1 MKWIPAFAGMTKYFM
16 PYRTNYGD
24 LPKIYSQLAT
34 AKVVILPVSYDG
46 TSTWGKGADKGPAA
60 IIEASANLELYDIET
75 DSEVYKKNIFTAEP
89 IMGNGAPEKMAE
101 KVKAA
106 VAGFLKKDKL
116 VVTLGGEHSITVG
129 AVVAYAE
136 KYKNLSVLQLDAH
149 ADLRPEYQGWKYSH
163 ASAMSR
169 VREICPI
176 VQVGIRSLDIIEKPF
191 LEKGRVFYA
200 ENICN
205 KTDWHDKA
213 IGKLTDKVYVTIDLD
228 VFDPGILPSTG
239 TPEPGGLG
247 WYRVLEFLKKVS
259 QKKNIVGFDVVEL
272 CPNKNERSSDFLAA
286 KLIYK
291 LLSYKFSKQKI
302 PIN

>member
-75 DSEVYKKNIFTAEP
+75 DSEVYKKNIFTAKP
-89 IMGNGAPEKMAE
+89 VTEKSSPKKMVE
-101 KVKAA
+101 KVKQT
-106 VAGFLKKDKL
+106 VDEFLKQEKF
-116 VVTLGGEHSITVG
+116 VVIIGGEHSVTTG
-129 AVVAYAE
+129 AVSAYAE
-136 KYKNLSVLQLDAH
+136 KFKNLSVLQLDAH
-149 ADLRPEYQGWKYSH
+149 SDLRPEYLGSKYSH
-163 ASAMSR
+163 ASVMSR
-169 VREICPI
+169 VRELCPI
-176 VQVGIRSLDIIEKPF
+176 VQVGIRSMDIIEKP
-191 LEKGRVFYA
+191 LIDKNRVFFA
-200 ENICN
+200 EDIYD
-205 KTDWHDKA
+205 KTNWQNQA
-213 IGKLTDKVYVTIDLD
+213 INKLTNKVYITIDLD
-228 VFDPGILPSTG
+228 AFDPSIMPSTG

-247 WYRVLEFLKKVS
+247 WYQALEFLKKVVK
-259 QKKNIVGFDVVEL
+259 QKNVVGFDVVEL

-291 LLSYKFSKQKI
+291 LLSYKFSKR
-302 PIN
+302 